1 MLKLHLFRF
10 LMLFASLI
18 FMNSC
23 SKEQQSIPDVY
34 VNFMVNPSSA
44 QYSNLNPVGGWV
56 YVTGGYRGILLYH
69 LSPDEFLAYDRACPY
84 DYQKAT
90 AQIQVEASGITVV
103 DSTCGSKFIILDGSP
118 FAGPAKNSL
127 KQYRTSYEGGQVYV
141 FN

>member
-10 LMLFASLI
+10 LMLFVSLI

-44 QYSNLNPVGGWV
+44 QYANLNPVGGWY

-69 LSPDEFLAYDRACPY
+69 FSQDEFLAYDRACTY

-90 AQIQVEASGITVV
+90 AIVEMEASGITVV
-103 DSTCGSKFIILDGSP
+103 DPTCGSKYIILDGSP
-118 FAGPAKNSL
+118 FEGPAKNSL
-127 KQYRTSYEGGQVYV
+127 KQYRTSYEGGYLNV

>member
-1 MLKLHLFRF
+1 MLS
-10 LMLFASLI
+10 ACLI
-18 FMNSC
+18 FTNSC

-44 QYSNLNPVGGWV
+44 QYSSLNPIGGWV

-69 LSPDEFLAYDRACPY
+69 LSLDEFLAYDRACPY

-90 AQIQVEASGITVV
+90 AQVHMESSGITVM

-127 KQYRTSYEGGQVYV
+127 KQYRTNYEGGQLYV